1 MRDDSQQRRTA
12 RADSCGCLSEGPSE
26 KFFVGHLV
34 RSDISS
40 YIGASSSPSDS
51 LAPSR
56 STRDA
61 PGELTPSSP
70 DPVGAAT
77 SERHSD
83 AALLSAL
90 AQIAAAL
97 ATGDA
102 PTEVLGG
109 VLARV
114 ADTVLA
120 SSVSLWLMDER
131 ELRCKSRVGAPPPT
145 GAVVRA
151 RLAQQTLDASDMV
164 VVRLDA
170 AHHPLGAL
178 VLTPTTILAPAERSF
193 LATVADILAPV
204 LRQAAYAQRLESEVI
219 ERTRQIDRERRVT
232 ERIIDSLPVGLYV
245 IDREYRI
252 SVWNHKRETGM
263 QGVSREEAIGRT
275 IFEILHRQ
283 PATVLRREFDEV
295 FATGRLQ
302 IFQMESTASGEL
314 RTYRLS
320 KIPMRLDDGPVTH
333 VITVGED
340 VTEWRQAQD
349 RFSQAEKL
357 AAIGTLAAGV
367 MHEINNPLATIAAC
381 AESLELA
388 HEDAPPD
395 IAEGLRL
402 VQSEVLR
409 CKGIVDSLLDFSRPK
424 SADKTLLDVNAAI
437 ERTLFV
443 LKHHTRFKK
452 LQVKVDLDRSLGL
465 VVRANEEQ
473 LVQVFM
479 ALLLNAMDAMQERGT
494 VALRTKWGD
503 DARSV
508 VAEIVDQGEGIRR
521 ADLPKIF
528 EPFFTTKAPGRG
540 TGLGLSICY
549 AIIAEH
555 GGRIEVDSAPGEGSV
570 FRILFP
576 RADEPGDA
584 P

>member
-1 MRDDSQQRRTA
+1 M
-12 RADSCGCLSEGPSE
+12 
-26 KFFVGHLV
+26 FVGHLV
-34 RSDISS
+34 SSDIST
-40 YIGASSSPSDS
+40 YIQLSSPRARP
-51 LAPSR
+51 LPSPASKVDEADR
-56 STRDA
+56 
-61 PGELTPSSP
+61 
-70 DPVGAAT
+70 AAT
-77 SERHSD
+77 
-83 AALLSAL
+83 LLPLELREVAPFVPSLLAGV

-114 ADTVLA
+114 ADTIPA
-120 SSVSLWLMDER
+120 TSVSLWLTDETD
-131 ELRCKSRVGAPPPT
+131 LRCKARVGGPPPT
-145 GAVVRA
+145 ASAVRA
-151 RLAQQTLDASDMV
+151 HVSGALRDPSLV

-170 AHHPLGAL
+170 AHHPLGVL
-178 VLTPTTILAPAERSF
+178 VLTPTRALEPGERTF
-193 LATVADILAPV
+193 LSTVADILAPV
-204 LRQAAYAQRLESEVI
+204 LRQAAYAQRLESEVM

-232 ERIIDSLPVGLYV
+232 ERIIDSMPVGLYV
-245 IDREYRI
+245 IDRDYRI
-252 SVWNHKRETGM
+252 SVWNRKRETGM

-283 PATVLRREFDEV
+283 PAGVLRREFDEV
-295 FATGRLQ
+295 FATGRVQ
-302 IFQMESTASGEL
+302 TFQMESTASGEL

-340 VTEWRQAQD
+340 VTEWREAQD

-381 AESLELA
+381 AESLELT
-388 HEDAPPD
+388 HENAPPD
-395 IAEGLRL
+395 VVDGFRL
-402 VQSEVLR
+402 IQSEVQR

-424 SADKTLLDVNAAI
+424 AGDKALVDVNTAI

-452 LQVKVDLDRSLGL
+452 LQVKIDLDRTLGA

-473 LVQVFM
+473 LVQIFM
-479 ALLLNAMDAMQERGT
+479 ALLLNAMDAMQEKGT
-494 VALRTKWGD
+494 VALSTRWGD
-503 DARSV
+503 DAQSV

-549 AIIAEH
+549 AIVAEH
-555 GGRIEVDSAPGEGSV
+555 GGRIEVDSTPGEGSV
-570 FRILFP
+570 FRIIFP
-576 RADEPGDA
+576 RADEHRETQ
-584 P
+584 

>member
-1 MRDDSQQRRTA
+1 MASLGQLVSSDKFTYIRTVSQPERRLA
-12 RADSCGCLSEGPSE
+12 NSSAVPHDPAP
-26 KFFVGHLV
+26 
-34 RSDISS
+34 RS
-40 YIGASSSPSDS
+40 
-51 LAPSR
+51 
-56 STRDA
+56 
-61 PGELTPSSP
+61 PGEVSSLPTGVTGVTPP
-70 DPVGAAT
+70 LLAAV
-77 SERHSD
+77 
-83 AALLSAL
+83 

-109 VLARV
+109 VLNRITDAIAV
-114 ADTVLA
+114 
-120 SSVSLWLMDER
+120 SSVSLWLTDDL
-131 ELRCKSRVGAPPPT
+131 ELRCKARVGAAPPT
-145 GAVVRA
+145 ASAVRA
-151 RLAQQTLDASDMV
+151 TVIGTARDTGFV
-164 VVRLDA
+164 VVRLNA

-178 VLTPTTILAPAERSF
+178 VLTPTRALTPDERTF

-204 LRQAAYAQRLESEVI
+204 LRQAAYAQRLESEVM

-232 ERIIDSLPVGLYV
+232 ERIIDSMPVGLYV
-245 IDREYRI
+245 IDRDYRI
-252 SVWNHKRETGM
+252 SVWNRKRETGM

-283 PATVLRREFDEV
+283 PAGVLRREFDEV
-295 FATGRLQ
+295 FATGRVQ
-302 IFQMESTASGEL
+302 TFQMESTASGEL

-320 KIPMRLDDGPVTH
+320 KIPMRLDDGPVSH

-340 VTEWRQAQD
+340 VTEWREAQD

-381 AESLELA
+381 AESLELS
-388 HEDAPPD
+388 HEDAAPD
-395 IAEGLRL
+395 VIEGLRL
-402 VQSEVLR
+402 IQSEVQR

-424 SADKTLLDVNAAI
+424 AGDKTLVDVNAAI

-452 LQVKVDLDRSLGL
+452 LNVKVELDRTLGA

-479 ALLLNAMDAMQERGT
+479 ALLINAMDAMQEKGT
-494 VALRTKWGD
+494 VALRTRWGD
-503 DARSV
+503 ESSSV
-508 VAEIVDQGEGIRR
+508 VAEVYDEGEGIRR

-555 GGRIEVDSAPGEGSV
+555 GGRIEVDSNPGEGSV
-570 FRILFP
+570 FRIILP
-576 RADEPGDA
+576 RADLA
-584 P
+584 

>member
-1 MRDDSQQRRTA
+1 
-12 RADSCGCLSEGPSE
+12 LS
-26 KFFVGHLV
+26 
-34 RSDISS
+34 
-40 YIGASSSPSDS
+40 
-51 LAPSR
+51 AP
-56 STRDA
+56 
-61 PGELTPSSP
+61 PTPSVTLSHLPASP
-70 DPVGAAT
+70 DDTAYASRAQSVGAEGGT
-77 SERHSD
+77 TPP
-83 AALLSAL
+83 LLSAL

-109 VLARV
+109 VLMRLADAV
-114 ADTVLA
+114 AVT
-120 SSVSLWLMDER
+120 SVSLWLTDDL
-131 ELRCKSRVGAPPPT
+131 ELRCKARVGASPPT
-145 GAVVRA
+145 AAAVRSHVVG
-151 RLAQQTLDASDMV
+151 TLRDPGFV
-164 VVRLDA
+164 VVRLNA

-178 VLTPTTILAPAERSF
+178 VLTPTRPLTPDERTF

-204 LRQAAYAQRLESEVI
+204 LRQAAYAQRLESEVM

-232 ERIIDSLPVGLYV
+232 ERIIDSMPVGLYV
-245 IDREYRI
+245 IDRDYRI
-252 SVWNHKRETGM
+252 SVWNRKRETGM

-283 PATVLRREFDEV
+283 PAGVLRREFDEV
-295 FATGRLQ
+295 FATGRVQ
-302 IFQMESTASGEL
+302 TFQMESTASGEL

-320 KIPMRLDDGPVTH
+320 KIPMRLDNGPVTH

-340 VTEWRQAQD
+340 VTEWREAND
-349 RFSQAEKL
+349 RFAQAEKL

-381 AESLELA
+381 AESLELT

-395 IAEGLRL
+395 IVEGLRL
-402 VQSEVLR
+402 IQSEVQR

-424 SADKTLLDVNAAI
+424 AGDKSLVDVNAAI

-452 LQVKVDLDRSLGL
+452 LNVRVELDRSLGE
-465 VVRANEEQ
+465 VVHANEEQ

-479 ALLLNAMDAMQERGT
+479 ALLINAMDAMREKGT
-494 VALRTKWGD
+494 VSLRTRWGD

-528 EPFFTTKAPGRG
+528 EPFFTTKPPGRG

-555 GGRIEVDSAPGEGSV
+555 GGRIEVDSTPGEGSV
-570 FRILFP
+570 FRIMLP
-576 RADEPGDA
+576 RADIA
-584 P
+584 

>member
-1 MRDDSQQRRTA
+1 V
-12 RADSCGCLSEGPSE
+12 GP
-26 KFFVGHLV
+26 LPL
-34 RSDISS
+34 RPD
-40 YIGASSSPSDS
+40 
-51 LAPSR
+51 
-56 STRDA
+56 
-61 PGELTPSSP
+61 EL
-70 DPVGAAT
+70 DPVTPPLAASGAT
-77 SERHSD
+77 HP
-83 AALLSAL
+83 LLAAL

-114 ADTVLA
+114 AETARA
-120 SSVSLWLMDER
+120 SSCSLWLMDEL
-131 ELRCKSRVGAPPPT
+131 ELRCKARVGGVPPSAT
-145 GAVVRA
+145 AVRS
-151 RLAQQTLDASDMV
+151 RLAAAATNVESPESEPLV

-170 AHHPLGAL
+170 ANHPLGAL
-178 VLTPTTILAPAERSF
+178 VLAPTGPLSSAERTF
-193 LATVADILAPV
+193 LGTLADILAPV
-204 LRQAAYAQRLESEVI
+204 LRQSAYAQRLESEVI
-219 ERTRQIDRERRVT
+219 DRTRQIDRERRVT

-252 SVWNHKRETGM
+252 SVWNRKRETGM

-283 PATVLRREFDEV
+283 PASVLRREFDEV

-302 IFQMESTASGEL
+302 IFQMESTATGEL

-320 KIPMRLDDGPVTH
+320 KIPMRLDNGPVTH

-381 AESLELA
+381 AESLELT
-388 HEDAPPD
+388 HEDAAPD
-395 IAEGLRL
+395 VQEGLRL
-402 VQSEVLR
+402 IQSEVLR

-424 SADKTLLDVNAAI
+424 AGDKSLTDINAAI
-437 ERTLFV
+437 DRTLFV

-452 LQVKVDLDRSLGL
+452 LQVKAELDRTIGA
-465 VVRANEEQ
+465 VVYANEEQ

-479 ALLLNAMDAMQERGT
+479 ALLINAMDAMHERGT
-494 VALRTKWGD
+494 VALRTRMSD
-503 DARSV
+503 DRASV
-508 VAEIVDQGEGIRR
+508 LAEVVDQGEGIRR
-521 ADLPKIF
+521 ADIPKLF

-549 AIIAEH
+549 AIVAEH

-570 FRILFP
+570 FRILLP
-576 RADEPGDA
+576 RATDNGEQQ
-584 P
+584 

>member
-1 MRDDSQQRRTA
+1 MHA
-12 RADSCGCLSEGPSE
+12 
-26 KFFVGHLV
+26 V
-34 RSDISS
+34 
-40 YIGASSSPSDS
+40 
-51 LAPSR
+51 
-56 STRDA
+56 
-61 PGELTPSSP
+61 
-70 DPVGAAT
+70 
-77 SERHSD
+77 
-83 AALLSAL
+83 

-102 PTEVLGG
+102 PAEVLPG
-109 VLARV
+109 VLERV
-114 ADTVLA
+114 ADTVGA
-120 SSVSLWLMDER
+120 SNISLWLGGDG
-131 ELRCKSRVGAPPPT
+131 ELRCEARIGRTAPT
-145 GAVVRA
+145 AAFVRSQLSHTA
-151 RLAQQTLDASDMV
+151 PSQPGFM

-178 VLTPTTILAPAERSF
+178 VLTPDTPLAPDQRTF
-193 LATVADILAPV
+193 LATIADILAPV
-204 LRQAAYAQRLESEVI
+204 LRQAAHAQRLESEVI

-245 IDREYRI
+245 IDRDYRI
-252 SVWNHKRETGM
+252 SVWNKKRETGM

-302 IFQMESTASGEL
+302 VFQMESMVTGEL

-333 VITVGED
+333 GITVGED
-340 VTEWRQAQD
+340 VTAWRSAQD

-388 HEDAPPD
+388 NENAAEDLLD
-395 IAEGLRL
+395 GLRL
-402 VQSEVLR
+402 IQSEVQR

-424 SADKTLLDVNAAI
+424 AGDKTLVNVNDAI

-452 LQVKVDLDRSLGL
+452 LQVQVDLDRTLSA
-465 VVRANEEQ
+465 VVRANAEQ
-473 LVQVFM
+473 LMQVFM
-479 ALLLNAMDAMQERGT
+479 SLLINAMDAMQDRGT
-494 VALRTKWGD
+494 VTLRTRWGP
-503 DARSV
+503 DAQSV
-508 VAEIVDQGEGIRR
+508 VTEIIDQGEGIRR

-528 EPFFTTKAPGRG
+528 EPFFTTKPPGRG

-549 AIIAEH
+549 AIVAEH
-555 GGRIEVDSAPGEGSV
+555 DGRIEVDSAPGEGSV
-570 FRILFP
+570 FRIILP
-576 RADEPGDA
+576 RADETEDHP
-584 P
+584 

>member
-1 MRDDSQQRRTA
+1 
-12 RADSCGCLSEGPSE
+12 L
-26 KFFVGHLV
+26 
-34 RSDISS
+34 
-40 YIGASSSPSDS
+40 
-51 LAPSR
+51 LA
-56 STRDA
+56 A
-61 PGELTPSSP
+61 
-70 DPVGAAT
+70 V
-77 SERHSD
+77 
-83 AALLSAL
+83 

-102 PTEVLGG
+102 PIAVLGG

-114 ADTVLA
+114 TETVHA
-120 SSVSLWLMDER
+120 SAASLWLMDEL
-131 ELRCKSRVGAPPPT
+131 ELRCKTRVGAPPP
-145 GAVVRA
+145 AVDAVRS
-151 RLAQQTLDASDMV
+151 RLANPTRDSSGLV

-178 VLTPTTILAPAERSF
+178 VLAPIDPLTADEQIF
-193 LATVADILAPV
+193 LGTVADILAPV
-204 LRQAAYAQRLESEVI
+204 LRQSAYAQRLESEVI

-252 SVWNHKRETGM
+252 SVWNRKRETGM

-283 PATVLRREFDEV
+283 PANVLRREFDEV
-295 FATGRLQ
+295 FTTGRLQ

-320 KIPMRLDDGPVTH
+320 KIPMRLDNGPVTH

-381 AESLELA
+381 AESLELT
-388 HEDAPPD
+388 HEDATPD
-395 IAEGLRL
+395 VQEGLRL
-402 VQSEVLR
+402 IQSEVQR

-424 SADKTLLDVNAAI
+424 AGDKSLMDINAAI
-437 ERTLFV
+437 DRTLFV

-452 LQVKVDLDRSLGL
+452 LQVQADLDRTLGPA
-465 VVRANEEQ
+465 VYANEEQ

-479 ALLLNAMDAMQERGT
+479 ALLLNAMDAMHERGT
-494 VALRTKWGD
+494 VTLRTCLSD
-503 DARSV
+503 DGQSV
-508 VAEIVDQGEGIRR
+508 AAEIVDQGEGIRR
-521 ADLPKIF
+521 ADVPKLF
-528 EPFFTTKAPGRG
+528 EPFFTTKPPGRG

-549 AIIAEH
+549 AIVAEH
-555 GGRIEVDSAPGEGSV
+555 GGRIEVDSTPGTGSV
-570 FRILFP
+570 FRILLP
-576 RADEPGDA
+576 RADLTGEPQ
-584 P
+584 

>member
-1 MRDDSQQRRTA
+1 
-12 RADSCGCLSEGPSE
+12 
-26 KFFVGHLV
+26 
-34 RSDISS
+34 
-40 YIGASSSPSDS
+40 
-51 LAPSR
+51 
-56 STRDA
+56 
-61 PGELTPSSP
+61 
-70 DPVGAAT
+70 
-77 SERHSD
+77 
-83 AALLSAL
+83 
-90 AQIAAAL
+90 
-97 ATGDA
+97 
-102 PTEVLGG
+102 VLPG
-109 VLARV
+109 VLERV
-114 ADTVLA
+114 ADTVDA
-120 SSVSLWLMDER
+120 IDVSLWLGGDGDLHCAAR
-131 ELRCKSRVGAPPPT
+131 IGTQTPT
-145 GAVVRA
+145 AAVVRA
-151 RLAQQTLDASDMV
+151 ALAGSVLDDTDLV

-178 VLTPTTILAPAERSF
+178 VLGAVRALSTHERAF
-193 LATVADILAPV
+193 LATIADILAPV

-245 IDREYRI
+245 IDRDYRI
-252 SVWNHKRETGM
+252 SVWNRKRETGM

-283 PATVLRREFDEV
+283 PASVLRREFDEV

-340 VTEWRQAQD
+340 VTDWRSAQD
-349 RFSQAEKL
+349 RFAQAEKL

-381 AESLELA
+381 SEGLELSNETA
-388 HEDAPPD
+388 APEILD
-395 IAEGLRL
+395 GLRL
-402 VQSEVLR
+402 IQSEVQR

-424 SADKTLLDVNAAI
+424 AGDKVLVNVNDAI
-437 ERTLFV
+437 ERTLYV

-452 LQVKVDLDRSLGL
+452 LVVQVDLDRTLGAA
-465 VVRANEEQ
+465 VRANAEQ
-473 LVQVFM
+473 LMQVFM
-479 ALLLNAMDAMQERGT
+479 ALLINAMDAMQERGT
-494 VALRTKWGD
+494 INLRTRWGD
-503 DARSV
+503 GERSV

-549 AIIAEH
+549 AIVAEH
-555 GGRIEVDSAPGEGSV
+555 GGSIEVDSAPGEGSV
-570 FRILFP
+570 FRIILP
-576 RADEPGDA
+576 RADDGQETT
-584 P
+584 

>member
-1 MRDDSQQRRTA
+1 MGSSPA
-12 RADSCGCLSEGPSE
+12 
-26 KFFVGHLV
+26 
-34 RSDISS
+34 RSDAPEPLVPAAAASGVVDPHLGSIS
-40 YIGASSSPSDS
+40 
-51 LAPSR
+51 R
-56 STRDA
+56 
-61 PGELTPSSP
+61 
-70 DPVGAAT
+70 
-77 SERHSD
+77 
-83 AALLSAL
+83 
-90 AQIAAAL
+90 IAAAL

-109 VLARV
+109 VLTCIAE
-114 ADTVLA
+114 TVRA
-120 SSVSLWLMDER
+120 SGCSLWLMDEL
-131 ELRCKSRVGAPPPT
+131 ELRCKARVGAAPPSVT
-145 GAVVRA
+145 AIRA
-151 RLAQQTLDASDMV
+151 RLVFSAPAIANDGPV

-170 AHHPLGAL
+170 ANHPLGAL
-178 VLTPTTILAPAERSF
+178 VVTPEAPLGPAARAF
-193 LATVADILAPV
+193 LGTVANILAPV
-204 LRQAAYAQRLESEVI
+204 LRQSAYAQRLESEVI

-252 SVWNHKRETGM
+252 SVWNRKRETGM

-283 PATVLRREFDEV
+283 PASVLRKEFDEV
-295 FATGRLQ
+295 FSTGKLQ

-320 KIPMRLDDGPVTH
+320 KIPMRLDNGPVTH

-381 AESLELA
+381 AESLELT

-395 IAEGLRL
+395 IQEGLRL
-402 VQSEVLR
+402 IQSEVQR

-424 SADKTLLDVNAAI
+424 ASDKSLVDVNAAI
-437 ERTLFV
+437 DRTLFV

-452 LQVKVDLDRSLGL
+452 LQVRTELDRSLGA
-465 VVRANEEQ
+465 VVYANEEQ

-479 ALLLNAMDAMQERGT
+479 ALLINAMDAMQERGT
-494 VALRTKWGD
+494 VELRTRPSD
-503 DARSV
+503 DGTAV
-508 VAEIVDQGEGIRR
+508 LAEVVDQGEGIRR
-521 ADLPKIF
+521 ADIPKLF

-549 AIIAEH
+549 AIVAEH
-555 GGRIEVDSAPGEGSV
+555 GGRIEVDSTPGEGSV
-570 FRILFP
+570 FRIVLP
-576 RADEPGDA
+576 RASENGDLL
-584 P
+584 